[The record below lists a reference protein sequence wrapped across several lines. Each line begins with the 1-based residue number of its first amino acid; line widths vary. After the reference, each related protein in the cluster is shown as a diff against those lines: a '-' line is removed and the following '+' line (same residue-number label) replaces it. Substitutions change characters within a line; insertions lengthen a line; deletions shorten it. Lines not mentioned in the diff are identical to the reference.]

1 MKPSYRTPFEGL
13 ILRDGRTKG
22 SHPPLRYFWHRWTR
36 SETAPPPVF
45 TSASHPLE
53 IAFLSRAGLPDD
65 NGPIGFCMLPGRR
78 KAKKTHRWARDL
90 SADLVAIRSTP
101 STRRLLGGV
110 AVPDP
115 RYSTEPARPR
125 QDRLCLVTLCT
136 EEELA
141 RDSPGFQEAVRVI
154 ACREHLPIQDKRRPH
169 DTRAFDELI
178 ARLVDRINNDFRV
191 VIHCNGGKGRSALV
205 TAAVLIGL
213 KVPYAK
219 AVAGVRAARPGSL
232 RNSLQIWFLRSFARR
247 WRSASKKSSKPPIPN
262 PSDMFL
268 SKRASDS
275 YVRCLSV

>member
-22 SHPPLRYFWHRWTR
+22 SNPLRWYFWHRWTR
-36 SETAPPPVF
+36 SDHTAPVPVF

-78 KAKKTHRWARDL
+78 KAKRNHIWKRG
-90 SADLVAIRSTP
+90 LVAD
-101 STRRLLGGV
+101 V
-110 AVPDP
+110 A
-115 RYSTEPARPR
+115 SIN

-141 RDSPGFQEAVRVI
+141 RDSPHFQALSEV

-169 DTRAFDELI
+169 DTRAFDALI
-178 ARLVDRINNDFRV
+178 TRLIHRIEREDYKV
-191 VIHCNGGKGRSALV
+191 IIHCNGGKGRSALV
-205 TAAVLIGL
+205 AAAVLIGL

-219 AVAGVRAARPGSL
+219 AVTCVRAARAGSL
-232 RNSLQIWFLRSFARR
+232 RNPLQLWFLWMFARR
-247 WRSASKKSSKPPIPN
+247 CKSS
-262 PSDMFL
+262 
-268 SKRASDS
+268 
-275 YVRCLSV
+275 

>member
-1 MKPSYRTPFEGL
+1 MKPRYRTPFEGL

-22 SHPPLRYFWHRWTR
+22 SHPPRWYFWHRWTR
-36 SETAPPPVF
+36 SDHTAPMPVF

-78 KAKKTHRWARDL
+78 KAKRNHIWKRDL
-90 SADLVAIRSTP
+90 AADIASMN
-101 STRRLLGGV
+101 
-110 AVPDP
+110 
-115 RYSTEPARPR
+115 

-136 EEELA
+136 DEELA
-141 RDSPGFQEAVRVI
+141 RDSPGFQEAVLEF
-154 ACREHLPIQDKRRPH
+154 ACREHLPITDKRRPD

-178 ARLVDRINNDFRV
+178 ARLVDRINDDTKV
-191 VIHCNGGKGRSALV
+191 IIHCNCGKGRSALV

-232 RNSLQIWFLRSFARR
+232 RNPLQLWFLWMFARR
-247 WRSASKKSSKPPIPN
+247 WNNTS
-262 PSDMFL
+262 
-268 SKRASDS
+268 
-275 YVRCLSV
+275 

>member
-22 SHPPLRYFWHRWTR
+22 SHPPLRCFWHRWTR
-36 SETAPPPVF
+36 SDHTAPMPVF

-53 IAFLSRAGLPDD
+53 IACLSRAGLPDD

-78 KAKKTHRWARDL
+78 KAKRNHIWKRG
-90 SADLVAIRSTP
+90 LVAD
-101 STRRLLGGV
+101 V
-110 AVPDP
+110 A
-115 RYSTEPARPR
+115 SIN

-141 RDSPGFQEAVRVI
+141 RDSPHFQALSEV

-169 DTRAFDELI
+169 DNRAFDELI
-178 ARLVDRINNDFRV
+178 ARLVDHINDGMRV
-191 VIHCNGGKGRSALV
+191 VVHCNGGKGRSALV

-213 KVPYAK
+213 GVSQSA
-219 AVAGVRAARPGSL
+219 AVAGVRNARSGSL
-232 RNSLQIWFLRSFARR
+232 RNPLQLWFLRAFARR
-247 WRSASKKSSKPPIPN
+247 WKSASKKSSKPPIPN

-275 YVRCLSV
+275 YVRCLAANTS

>member
-1 MKPSYRTPFEGL
+1 MKPRYRTPFEGL

-22 SHPPLRYFWHRWTR
+22 SNPPLRYFWHRWTR
-36 SETAPPPVF
+36 SDHTAPMPVF

-90 SADLVAIRSTP
+90 GQDIAAI
-101 STRRLLGGV
+101 
-110 AVPDP
+110 
-115 RYSTEPARPR
+115 R

-136 EEELA
+136 DEELA
-141 RDSPGFQEAVRVI
+141 RDSPGFEARV
-154 ACREHLPIQDKRRPH
+154 ASEFVCREHRPH

-178 ARLVDRINNDFRV
+178 ARLVDRIENGWRV
-191 VIHCNGGKGRSALV
+191 VVHCNGGKGRSALV

-219 AVAGVRAARPGSL
+219 AVTCVRAARPGSL
-232 RNSLQIWFLRSFARR
+232 RNPLQLWFLWMFARR
-247 WRSASKKSSKPPIPN
+247 CNTS
-262 PSDMFL
+262 
-268 SKRASDS
+268 
-275 YVRCLSV
+275 

>member
-36 SETAPPPVF
+36 SETAPRPVF

-78 KAKKTHRWARDL
+78 KAKRNHIWKRDL
-90 SADLVAIRSTP
+90 SMDIAAI
-101 STRRLLGGV
+101 
-110 AVPDP
+110 
-115 RYSTEPARPR
+115 R
-125 QDRLCLVTLCT
+125 QDRFCLVTLCT
-136 EEELA
+136 HDELE
-141 RDSPGFQEAVRVI
+141 RDSPGFEARV
-154 ACREHLPIQDKRRPH
+154 AAEFVCREHERGPH
-169 DTRAFDELI
+169 DTRAFDALV
-178 ARLVDRINNDFRV
+178 ARLVDRIEREDMRV
-191 VIHCNGGKGRSALV
+191 VVHCNGGKGRSALV

-213 KVPYAK
+213 SDMSAGT
-219 AVAGVRAARPGSL
+219 AVACVRAARPGSL
-232 RNSLQIWFLRSFARR
+232 RNPLQILFLWSFARR
-247 WRSASKKSSKPPIPN
+247 WKSASKKSSELPN

-275 YVRCLSV
+275 YARCLASNTS

>member
-13 ILRDGRTKG
+13 ILRDGQTKG

-36 SETAPPPVF
+36 SDHTAPIPVF

-115 RYSTEPARPR
+115 RCSTEPARPR

-141 RDSPGFQEAVRVI
+141 RDAPGFQARV
-154 ACREHLPIQDKRRPH
+154 AEVSCREHLPIKDKGRPH
-169 DTRAFDELI
+169 DTRAFDALI
-178 ARLVDRINNDFRV
+178 TRLVHRIERENMKV
-191 VIHCNGGKGRSALV
+191 VVHCNGGKGRSALV
-205 TAAVLIGL
+205 AAAVLIAL
-213 KVPYAK
+213 SDMSAK
-219 AVAGVRAARPGSL
+219 RAVACVRAARPGSL
-232 RNSLQIWFLRSFARR
+232 RNPLQLWFLWMFARR
-247 WRSASKKSSKPPIPN
+247 WSNTS
-262 PSDMFL
+262 
-268 SKRASDS
+268 
-275 YVRCLSV
+275 